1 MPPSGDCVTKLVVPP
16 PAKSNA
22 QPTGTEDSIVNP
34 PKSST
39 DAMAIAPPTRKRER
53 MLRELKSLE
62 EDNSEESERER
73 MVIWRK
79 LQKTIARNDDISN
92 E

>member
-1 MPPSGDCVTKLVVPP
+1 
-16 PAKSNA
+16 
-22 QPTGTEDSIVNP
+22 
-34 PKSST
+34 
-39 DAMAIAPPTRKRER
+39 MAIAPPTRKRER
-53 MLRELKSLE
+53 MLRELKSLK
-62 EDNSEESERER
+62 EDNSDKSERER